1 MDHPGSVHDTSD
13 FLSSRHLNTEEIET
27 KTYPAAHIG
36 TPMFSLDM
44 TISVPADS
52 SVRSLR
58 DEFITFCDDL
68 NLDASL
74 ESKR

>member
-1 MDHPGSVHDTSD
+1 
-13 FLSSRHLNTEEIET
+13 
-27 KTYPAAHIG
+27 
-36 TPMFSLDM
+36 MFSLDM
-44 TISVPADS
+44 IISIPADS

-58 DEFITFCDDL
+58 DEFFLFCDDL

>member
-1 MDHPGSVHDTSD
+1 
-13 FLSSRHLNTEEIET
+13 
-27 KTYPAAHIG
+27 
-36 TPMFSLDM
+36 MFSLDM

-58 DEFITFCDDL
+58 DEFITFCEHL